1 MSPERTPAEAHLA
14 EVEAEQAALRRIAA
28 LLARSAPPADD
39 PWVTG
44 GKH

>member
-14 EVEAEQAALRRIAA
+14 EVEAEQAALRIAA
-28 LLARSAPPADD
+28 LLARSVPPADD
-39 PWVTG
+39 PRVTG